1 MLEDEFGDLIAK
13 ARGGLGVS
21 ADELSRQTG
30 ILHADIAA
38 FEGYRKSPTREQ
50 SDALAGVLELDVA
63 KLWAIAA
70 EVWEPAAVTGMISGS
85 HPVDSVWY
93 ERYRVWTYVVG
104 DLESKQCL
112 IVDPGGDANDT
123 LAAVKR
129 RGWEICAVLATHT
142 HGDHVGV
149 LESVVSESDTPV
161 YVGDGEASAIRAK
174 ARNVIGVA
182 HRMSLSAGPWTI
194 EARLTPGHT
203 AASTCFLIDDGIF
216 VGDAMFAGSLGR
228 TNPGAGAYRE
238 HIESV
243 RREILALPASTQIFP
258 GHGAQT
264 TVAEELANNPF
275 F

>member
-13 ARGGLGVS
+13 ARGGLGISAQDLSQRSGVS
-21 ADELSRQTG
+21 QE
-30 ILHADIAA
+30 DIAA
-38 FEGYRKSPTREQ
+38 FEGYRKNPAREQ
-50 SDALAGVLELDVA
+50 SDALARVLELDLP
-63 KLWAIAA
+63 KLWEIAA
-70 EVWEPAAVTGMISGS
+70 ESWEPAAVTGMISGTF
-85 HPVDSVWY
+85 PVENVWY

-104 DLESKQCL
+104 DPESNVCL

-123 LAAVKR
+123 LAAVES
-129 RGWEICAVLATHT
+129 RGWKICAVLATHT

-149 LESVVSESDTPV
+149 LASVVGDSEIPV
-161 YVGDGEASAIRAK
+161 FVGAGEASSISAK
-174 ARNVIGVA
+174 ARKVIGVE
-182 HRMSLSAGPWTI
+182 HRETFSAGPWTV

-228 TNPGAGAYRE
+228 TNLAAGAYRE

-243 RREILALPASTQIFP
+243 RREVLSLPAATAIFP
-258 GHGAQT
+258 GHGAQS
-264 TVAEELANNPF
+264 TVGEELANNPF